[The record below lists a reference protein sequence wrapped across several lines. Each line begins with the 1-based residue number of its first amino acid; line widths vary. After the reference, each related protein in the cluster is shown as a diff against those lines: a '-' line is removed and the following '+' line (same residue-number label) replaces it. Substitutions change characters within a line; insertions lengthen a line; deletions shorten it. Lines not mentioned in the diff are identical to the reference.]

1 MKSKYGNFIGIDTE
15 TVGLPN
21 KSKAA
26 FFDVAL
32 TEIAMVAVSED
43 LVIVDK
49 KSWLIKPYKDGLEY
63 SAEAAKISGITKEMC
78 EEKGQ
83 DIQLVCKEVIQF
95 LKKYKSESRLP
106 VLFGHNFISFD
117 IPFILNMFEFC
128 KEDLTKYANP
138 EPEDTLKWSRISFKE
153 LNNYKLGTV
162 AEACGIT
169 MTEAHRALVDAE
181 ITAKIWIYFLKNLRG
196 ENNKVIKEKSRFRAT
211 FEL

>member
-1 MKSKYGNFIGIDTE
+1 MKSKYGNFVGVDTE
-15 TVGLPN
+15 TGGLPN

-43 LVIVDK
+43 LEIIDK
-49 KSWLIKPYKDGLEY
+49 KSWLVKPYKEGLEY
-63 SAEAAKISGITKEMC
+63 NPEAAKVSGITKEMC

-95 LKKYKSESRLP
+95 LKKHKNESRLP

-117 IPFILNMFEFC
+117 IPFILNMFEYC

-138 EPEDTLKWSRISFKE
+138 EPEDTLKWSRMRWKE
-153 LNNYKLGTV
+153 LTNYKLGTV
-162 AEACGIT
+162 CEAAGIT
-169 MTEAHRALVDAE
+169 HTEAHRALPDTIVTSE
-181 ITAKIWIYFLKNLRG
+181 LFIYFMKGLRREG
-196 ENNKVIKEKSRFRAT
+196 IVEQKKEKRFRQT